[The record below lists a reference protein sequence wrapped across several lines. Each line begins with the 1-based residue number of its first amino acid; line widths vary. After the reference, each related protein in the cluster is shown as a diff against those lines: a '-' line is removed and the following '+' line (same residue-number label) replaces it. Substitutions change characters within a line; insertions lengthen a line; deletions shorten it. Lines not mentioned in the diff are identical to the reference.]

1 MAIVALIFWSML
13 AASLVLTWAGLA
25 RGAWRQLALAA
36 VLSLLFSIVALF
48 SIGPFTFLLTCLQA
62 GAALAIARNYR
73 TRGQVASLLG
83 GLAVWLLVV
92 AVPLAPYWF

>member
-1 MAIVALIFWSML
+1 MAVVAPIFWSML

-25 RGAWRQLALAA
+25 RGSWRQLALAA
-36 VLSLLFSIVALF
+36 VLSLLFSLVALF

-62 GAALAIARNYR
+62 GAALAMYR
-73 TRGQVASLLG
+73 DYGVRGQVASLLG
-83 GLAVWLLVV
+83 GLTIWLLVV